1 MYTPQMQD
9 QGFPGTDKGNHCE
22 WVQQPDWWH
31 QVVFLASKI
40 KKQKWYYHEKLALES
55 ISI

>member
-40 KKQKWYYHEKLALES
+40 KKQKWYYHKKLALES